1 MLKVIVNYSTVIAIH
16 AVPFVQSMLLWITPF
31 ELCHSGI
38 HSYAYALNC
47 YNNHRLYNRAHS
59 SKCNC
64 AMLNGNYRLDTW
76 PGKYNK
82 IYEKI

>member
-1 MLKVIVNYSTVIAIH
+1 MLFMLKVIVNYSTVIAIQ
-16 AVPFVQSMLLWITPF
+16 AVHFAQSVLLWIMPYKD
-31 ELCHSGI
+31 SGI

-47 YNNHRLYNRAHS
+47 CNNHRLYNRAHS

-76 PGKYNK
+76 PGKY
-82 IYEKI
+82 I